1 MTSLQMKSTHAASTA
16 TETGQRY
23 EQAFSHH
30 VSETSTPSHNLGAG
44 GGGEK
49 DEEKTFFIVAFTVQH
64 GV

>member
-49 DEEKTFFIVAFTVQH
+49 DEEKTSFLL
-64 GV
+64 